1 MNNDSLIRQVR
12 YLKRVLGEAPRNI
25 DSQIVIDA
33 ETEADVRDSLNRME
47 ETLTNQLH
55 DQPRN

>member
-25 DSQIVIDA
+25 DSQIIIDA

>member
-33 ETEADVRDSLNRME
+33 ETEADVKDSLNRME

>member
-25 DSQIVIDA
+25 DSQIVIGA
-33 ETEADVRDSLNRME
+33 ETEADVKDSLNRME